1 MKVNENMLVFFKEN
15 YFGVKLEQIFS
26 SQCLKILSGGLAS
39 FVRFYQ
45 KQQAS
50 KSKRKSQV

>member
-1 MKVNENMLVFFKEN
+1 MKVNKNMLVFFKEN

-26 SQCLKILSGGLAS
+26 SQCLTILSGGLAS
-39 FVRFYQ
+39 FVGFYQ
-45 KQQAS
+45 KHQAS